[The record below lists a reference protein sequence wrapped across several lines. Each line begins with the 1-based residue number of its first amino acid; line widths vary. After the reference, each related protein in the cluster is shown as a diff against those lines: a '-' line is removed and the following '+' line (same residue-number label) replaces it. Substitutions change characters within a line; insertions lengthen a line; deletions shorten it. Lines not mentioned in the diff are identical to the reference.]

1 MNSDK
6 GTNFTVLPGMHVAPF
21 QCNLVNGLTTAA
33 RVWSSDEINT
43 SFSLIFFFPMTS
55 GVDPSEI
62 LALNVHIF
70 NLINYFWYYWYF
82 LLSFRFL
89 FCFCQFQNFLGTH
102 KRFSQERLFGLCVYK
117 RRSTPNYELGQRW
130 SWRWRVWR
138 TGVFKQDFF
147 KTVF

>member
-1 MNSDK
+1 MDSDR
-6 GTNFTVLPGMHVAPF
+6 GANFTVLPGMHVASF

-70 NLINYFWYYWYF
+70 
-82 LLSFRFL
+82 L
-89 FCFCQFQNFLGTH
+89 FITNHF
-102 KRFSQERLFGLCVYK
+102 
-117 RRSTPNYELGQRW
+117 
-130 SWRWRVWR
+130 
-138 TGVFKQDFF
+138 
-147 KTVF
+147 